1 MKYSL
6 QSILAVVGAYL
17 GWFLGGF
24 DGLLHAL
31 VIFVVID
38 YVTGVMLAIINKE
51 LSSEVGARGIFKKVM
66 LFLLVGM
73 GHMVDLHILK
83 EGSAIRTA
91 VLFFYMSNEGL
102 SILENVSLM
111 GLPIPEKLKQILK
124 KLRGAD
130 HGK

>member
-6 QSILAVVGAYL
+6 QSILGVVGAYL
-17 GWFLGGF
+17 GYFLGGF

-31 VIFVVID
+31 VIFVSID
-38 YVTGVMLAIINKE
+38 YITGVMLSIVKKR
-51 LSSEVGARGIFKKVM
+51 LSSEVGAKGIFKKVM

-73 GHMVDLHILK
+73 GHMVDLHIIK
-83 EGSAIRTA
+83 EGSATRNA
-91 VLFFYMSNEGL
+91 VLFFYMSNDGL

>member
-6 QSILAVVGAYL
+6 QSILGVVGAYL
-17 GWFLGGF
+17 GYFLGGF

-31 VIFVVID
+31 VIFVIID
-38 YVTGVMLAIINKE
+38 YITGVMLAIVKKR

-73 GHMVDLHILK
+73 GHMVDLHIIK

>member
-6 QSILAVVGAYL
+6 QSILGVVGAYL
-17 GWFLGGF
+17 GYFLGGF

-31 VIFVVID
+31 VIFVSID
-38 YVTGVMLAIINKE
+38 YITGVMLSIVKKR
-51 LSSEVGARGIFKKVM
+51 LSSEVGAKGIFEKVI

-73 GHMVDLHILK
+73 GHMVDLHIIK

>member
-6 QSILAVVGAYL
+6 QSILGVVGAYL
-17 GWFLGGF
+17 GYFLGGF

-31 VIFVVID
+31 VIFVIID
-38 YVTGVMLAIINKE
+38 YITGVMLAIVKKR
-51 LSSEVGARGIFKKVM
+51 LSSEVGARGIFKKVI

-73 GHMVDLHILK
+73 GHMVDLHIIK

>member
-83 EGSAIRTA
+83 EGSATRTA

>member
-6 QSILAVVGAYL
+6 QSILGVVGAYL
-17 GWFLGGF
+17 GYFLGGF

-31 VIFVVID
+31 VIFVIID
-38 YVTGVMLAIINKE
+38 YITGVMLAIVKKR
-51 LSSEVGARGIFKKVM
+51 LSSEVGARGIFKKVI

-73 GHMVDLHILK
+73 GHMVDLHIIK

-124 KLRGAD
+124 KL
-130 HGK
+130 K

>member
-6 QSILAVVGAYL
+6 QSILGVVGAYL
-17 GWFLGGF
+17 GYFLGGF

-31 VIFVVID
+31 VIFVSID
-38 YVTGVMLAIINKE
+38 YITGVMLAIVKKR
-51 LSSEVGARGIFKKVM
+51 LSSEVGAKGIFKKVM

-73 GHMVDLHILK
+73 GHMVDLHIIK